1 MATKVIENQ
10 NFGKLSVAIL
20 ASDNDYAQ
28 HLAACMEYFGVDQ
41 AVQVDSLSAAMSI
54 LRRQAIDIIV
64 AEIHPDRSDGLML
77 PSAVSDLNS
86 AGWLYRIPHILWT
99 AETGGSAQPTSA
111 LLTPGLEQGWL
122 ETLGGV
128 SMSALLSHA
137 RLARTAGIHVE
148 IAREGSVDSLFTSIA
163 QLAEITPQHPYSPRS
178 NDANIPSEDDVVT
191 ALTSGEGLRVVYQPQ
206 YNLQTKQIVGAEA
219 LVRWQH
225 PRYGEVSPSV
235 LISMVSQLG
244 LDLLLFS
251 YIENNVIGTLVSLDK
266 AGIEIPITI
275 NASAKT
281 ICAQG
286 LAMRLATQVR
296 KAGLPA
302 KRLKIG
308 LTENMLP
315 GSELSLSASITALRS
330 KGFPVSLDDFG
341 VGAATLALLSQMPFD
356 EMKIDGA
363 LVRAVG
369 ETAASREVISGVITL
384 AKLFNLK
391 LVTEGV
397 EDESTISLLNQL
409 GCAVGQGH
417 AFAQPME
424 VNDFMG
430 VATSQSLPFKK
441 EKN

>member
-1 MATKVIENQ
+1 MATRVIENQ

-20 ASDNDYAQ
+20 TSDNDYAQ
-28 HLAACMEYFGVDQ
+28 HLAACMECFGVDQ
-41 AVQVDSLSAAMSI
+41 VMQVDSLSAAMST

-64 AEIHPDRSDGLML
+64 AEIHSDRSEGLML

-99 AETGGSAQPTSA
+99 AKNGGSVQPGSV
-111 LLTPGLEQGWL
+111 LLTAGLEQGWL

-148 IAREGSVDSLFTSIA
+148 IAREGSVDSLFTSMA
-163 QLAEITPQHPYSPRS
+163 QLAEITPQSPYALRS
-178 NDANIPSEDDVVT
+178 NGPNLPGEDDVVT

-206 YNLQTKQIVGAEA
+206 YNLQTRQVVGAEA

-235 LISMVSQLG
+235 LVSMVSQLG

-251 YIENNVIGTLVSLDK
+251 YIENNVIETLALLDK
-266 AGIEIPITI
+266 AGIEIPIAI

-281 ICAQG
+281 ICAPG
-286 LAMRLATQVR
+286 LAMRLATQMH

-341 VGAATLALLSQMPFD
+341 AGAATLALLFQMPFD
-356 EMKIDGA
+356 EMRIDGT

-369 ETAASREVISGVITL
+369 ETAASREVISGIATL
-384 AKLFNLK
+384 AKLCNLT
-391 LVTEGV
+391 LITEGI

-409 GCAVGQGH
+409 GCGIGQGH
-417 AFAQPME
+417 ALAQPME

-430 VATSQSLPFKK
+430 IATSQSVPFKS
-441 EKN
+441 EQI